1 LANSP
6 GGEAAEAANMAM
18 GATTQAA
25 GSWVPTPPHPPRPL
39 PSGSPPVPLSK
50 MAGHADQQRH
60 GFHLFGIISSLSL
73 HAAGRSTFRSPNKM
87 GMQPLGHASHTC
99 STCVNSLTPKSVLA
113 GMKNSRWDRFWLA
126 KHKHKNISTMI
137 EPFPPPAAL
146 F

>member
-1 LANSP
+1 MANSP

-39 PSGSPPVPLSK
+39 PSGSPPVPLPK

-60 GFHLFGIISSLSL
+60 GFHLFGNHYISLVAHS
-73 HAAGRSTFRSPNKM
+73 REVDVQV

-99 STCVNSLTPKSVLA
+99 STCVNSLTPKSILA
-113 GMKNSRWDRFWLA
+113 GMKKFHWDRFWLA

-137 EPFPPPAAL
+137 EPFPPPVAL